1 MNRSPESTATLQV
14 LGPVSLQRG
23 PGHSPVPPLTQPRQ
37 LAVLTYLV
45 LARPRRLHSRD
56 TLLALLWPE
65 ADQGRGRHALRNVLH
80 ALRKALGEAALVAGG
95 DGLVGVEPTRVRC
108 DALVVEELIAR
119 REWEAA
125 LALYQGELLA
135 GFHVAGAAPFEEW
148 LAGERARVRDLMVTA
163 AGALADARLE
173 ASDLPGAIRAAERR
187 IQLAP
192 GEEAGHRQLMRL
204 LVAHGELAEARRVYD
219 RLEARLRAEFD
230 AAPSPESRE
239 LLEKLLRSGAP
250 APAPA
255 VPVQRQTAADPADP
269 APDHVLAGPPAPV
282 PRRRGWR
289 AYLPAVAAVVLLVSA
304 AVFATRTG
312 PGSLPPPA
320 TLFLA
325 PVENATGDSTATWL
339 GEGLTIS
346 LREAFRRAGWHLVP
360 ESQVR
365 RALREHPAPGDAA
378 RSVAAAYLLS
388 GRADSVGGRLRLQLS
403 AEILG
408 GGHPA
413 ARAEVLVQPNRLRDA
428 ELAVVQGVLAQLR
441 PELAADSIVAVLR
454 RGTGDDAAYRFLLQ
468 GWYLWDRRYSVA
480 DMRRAAERFDSAL
493 AHDPVFP
500 DALAA
505 RARVRFA
512 LAWSGNMATAQGL
525 AAARADS
532 RRAVELDST
541 SRVALSVLGAV
552 ETFHDSA
559 AGRRLLERAVALD
572 PDRSDTFFL
581 LGLHYGF
588 RGQYVFAE
596 RAYRR
601 AIELDPLTP
610 FLYSRLVAVQVC
622 QGAFEPALAS
632 IAQWR
637 GIAARQELEPD
648 IDFREASLLL
658 ALGRWREAVP
668 LLQRALPGAPELVA
682 ALGRVQSRA
691 ELDAALRHAAGRT
704 DAAQAVRSLTGLS
717 LGLAQ
722 ASVAMLRGRR
732 DQALRLLRE
741 ARAAGNIQ
749 LPTACE
755 EPLLQQLMPVPE
767 VAQALRLAQLP

>member
-1 MNRSPESTATLQV
+1 MNRSPESTVTLQV
-14 LGPVSLQRG
+14 LGPVSLRRG
-23 PGHSPVPPLTQPRQ
+23 PGRSPVPELTQPRQ
-37 LAVLTYLV
+37 LAVLSYLV

-65 ADQGRGRHALRNVLH
+65 ADQARGRHALRNVLH
-80 ALRKALGEAALVAGG
+80 AIRKVVGEAALVAGG
-95 DGLVGVEPTRVRC
+95 DGLVGVEPTQVHC
-108 DALVVEELIAR
+108 DALEAEERIAR
-119 REWEAA
+119 REWELA

-148 LAGERARVRDLMVTA
+148 LAGERTRVRDLMVSA
-163 AGALADARLE
+163 AGALADARLQ
-173 ASDLPGAIRAAERR
+173 ASDLPGAIRATERR

-192 GEEAGHRQLMRL
+192 GEEAAHRQLMRL
-204 LVAHGELAEARRVYD
+204 LVAHGEPAEARRAYD
-219 RLEARLRAEFD
+219 RLEARMRTEFD
-230 AAPSPESRE
+230 AAPSPDTRE
-239 LLEKLLRSGAP
+239 LLGTLLRSSAP
-250 APAPA
+250 APPGPVVLGPA
-255 VPVQRQTAADPADP
+255 SGPADP
-269 APDHVLAGPPAPV
+269 APEPV
-282 PRRRGWR
+282 PARAPAQPTPPRGLR
-289 AYLPAVAAVVLLVSA
+289 GYLLAVVLVVFLISG
-304 AVFATRTG
+304 AVLASRTG

-346 LREAFRRAGWHLVP
+346 LRETFRRTGWHLVP

-365 RALREHPAPGDAA
+365 RALREHSTPLAAA
-378 RSVAAAYLLS
+378 RSVAATYLLS

-403 AEILG
+403 AEMLDG
-408 GGHPA
+408 EQPA

-428 ELAVVQGVLAQLR
+428 ELAVVQRVLEQLR
-441 PELAADSIVAVLR
+441 PDLAAESVVAGLR
-454 RGTGDDAAYRFLLQ
+454 RGTGDDAAFRFLLQ

-480 DMRRAAERFDSAL
+480 DMRLAAARFDSAL

-588 RGQYVFAE
+588 RGQYAFAE

-601 AIELDPLTP
+601 AIDLDPLTP

-622 QGAFEPALAS
+622 QGAFAPALAS

-637 GIAARQELEPD
+637 AIAARPELEPD
-648 IDFREASLLL
+648 VDYREASLLL
-658 ALGRWREAVP
+658 ALGRWSEAVP

-682 ALGRVQSRA
+682 ALGRVRSRA
-691 ELDAALRHAAGRT
+691 EVDAVLRGAAGRA
-704 DAAQAVRSLTGLS
+704 DAAEAVRTLTGLS
-717 LGLAQ
+717 LGLAR
-722 ASVAMLRGRR
+722 ASVAMWGGRR
-732 DQALRLLRE
+732 DQAIRLLRE
-741 ARAAGNIQ
+741 ARDAGDIQ

-755 EPLLQQLMPVPE
+755 EPQLQQLLAVPE
-767 VAQALRLAQLP
+767 VAHALRLAQLP